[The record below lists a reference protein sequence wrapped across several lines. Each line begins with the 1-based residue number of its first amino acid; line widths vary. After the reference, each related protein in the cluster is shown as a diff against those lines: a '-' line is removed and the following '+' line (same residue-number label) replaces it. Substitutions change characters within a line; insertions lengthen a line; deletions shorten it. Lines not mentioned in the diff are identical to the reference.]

1 MPQAD
6 TPAAVPPP
14 VEAPLRKKPETI
26 FGVQPALLAG
36 FVAVNLLIK
45 FLFIRINLGEY
56 TDGILQ
62 LLVLEIKAGL
72 YPPLYGILASAISVL
87 GVDLEQS
94 GRIVSVI
101 AGGLGVI
108 PVCMMARRLGGK
120 SSVIFA
126 AVFYTISPMIM
137 RWSVRVMTDALFFT
151 LCATAL
157 WMMMEA
163 WERARVVGA
172 KRNADLWL
180 AGAALASVA
189 AALTRYQGAFL
200 AILWLLPAGAF
211 VRYQR
216 KLPLRAMAVS
226 LLWIALPAWMAYHG
240 MVHSKQFQSRS
251 MGGVFDI
258 FLDYL
263 NVAESFVYIAPYYF
277 GLPVFLF
284 ALLGMARMRRIFPHA
299 RAFIWL
305 WSLWAVIILVLQA
318 MFQSFQYRYM
328 MPVMP
333 AVLVLAGVG
342 AEEFE
347 RHMLSRGRRKI
358 YSLLMLGAVIYL
370 TVFTCAVMV
379 FQRATFGDQREAA
392 RFIREE
398 VPPSVPVFSN
408 EQYGA
413 FTNLGSVKLTYWTG
427 RRVSLIGP
435 YLSRNGTSPPEK
447 FLPTPCVVV
456 LGDAYGGDPFV
467 VLQTTQLNLYYHMR
481 TIGSAHV
488 TTYPILDDVMANPM
502 FNQNPMG
509 WVLRYKAQFF
519 STQIVMVDSLR
530 TPAEMRDL
538 AKRMMVSSLAVDA
551 VDDQTSTTA
560 IDSQSTTNTLAV
572 DSL

>member
-1 MPQAD
+1 M
-6 TPAAVPPP
+6 
-14 VEAPLRKKPETI
+14 
-26 FGVQPALLAG
+26 
-36 FVAVNLLIK
+36 LIK

-72 YPPLYGILASAISVL
+72 YPPLYGMLASAISLL
-87 GVDLEQS
+87 GVDLEQA

-126 AVFYTISPMIM
+126 AVFYTVSPMIM

-163 WERARVVGA
+163 WERARAADA
-172 KRNADLWL
+172 KRRADLWL

-189 AALTRYQGAFL
+189 AALTRYQGALL
-200 AILWLLPAGAF
+200 APLWLIPAVAF

-216 KLPLRAMAVS
+216 TLPLRALAVS
-226 LLWIALPAWMAYHG
+226 LLWLALPAWMATHG
-240 MVHSKQFQSRS
+240 MVHSQQFQSRS
-251 MGGVFDI
+251 VGGIIDV

-305 WSLWAVIILVLQA
+305 WSLWAVMILVLQA

-347 RHMLSRGRRKI
+347 HHMISRGRRRI
-358 YSLLMLGAVIYL
+358 YSLLMIGAIIYL
-370 TVFTCAVMV
+370 TIFTCAVMV
-379 FQRATFGDQREAA
+379 FQRATFGEQREAA

-413 FTNLGSVKLTYWTG
+413 FTNLGSVKLSYWTG

-435 YLSRNGTSPPEK
+435 YLSEDGTSPPDK

-456 LGDAYGGDPFV
+456 MGDVYGGDPFV
-467 VLQTTQLNLYYHMR
+467 VFQTTQLNLYYHMR

-488 TTYPILDDVMANPM
+488 TTVPILDDVMANPM
-502 FNQNPMG
+502 FNQNPTG

-519 STQIVMVDSLR
+519 SSQIMMVDKLR
-530 TPAEMRDL
+530 TPAEMRGL
-538 AKRMMVSSLAVDA
+538 AERGLVSPIAVAAVDH
-551 VDDQTSTTA
+551 QTSAVEMRT
-560 IDSQSTTNTLAV
+560 QGTTNTLAV
-572 DSL
+572 GGL